1 MADEKNQADICSEYE
16 VLQKRAKDI
25 TGLNFSTFNKE
36 FAFNFVASDGLTV
49 LKDLNEVATFL
60 RGYEKAKEVQ
70 KKLIKSLKEEIE
82 ILHAE
87 IETLRTAQNSS

>member
-1 MADEKNQADICSEYE
+1 MADEKTQADICSEYE

-36 FAFNFVASDGLTV
+36 FTFNFVASNGLTI

-60 RGYEKAKEVQ
+60 RGYEKAKQLLGKTQRNAQ
-70 KKLIKSLKEEIE
+70 KEP
-82 ILHAE
+82 
-87 IETLRTAQNSS
+87 Q